1 MAFSERDIRK
11 LVNTK
16 QSLMDFKGTPSNSN
30 MLDGQVALHKKNN
43 SLLALYRKKFGKLW
57 KTYLSSDGNQ
67 IIDKNLNVGGITKSK
82 VTANNLVFKQGSKL
96 EIASGVITIT
106 HPLHE
111 VEVQGASGN
120 DDLDTINGGV
130 SGQILILRAFN
141 GGRTVTIKH
150 NEDNIFLPGGS
161 DFALDSASD
170 VAVLLKKGADWY
182 VIVTASI

>member
-1 MAFSERDIRK
+1 MAFSDRDIRK
-11 LVNTK
+11 LINTK
-16 QSLMDFKGTPSNSN
+16 QSSIDFKGIPSNSN
-30 MLDGQVALHKKNN
+30 MLEGQIALHKKNN

-82 VTANNLVFKQGSKL
+82 VTAKNLVFEQGSTL

-106 HPLHE
+106 HSLHE

-120 DDLDTINGGV
+120 DNLDTINGGI

-141 GGRTVTIKH
+141 GARTVTLR
-150 NEDNIFLPGGS
+150 NDEGNIYLPSGS
-161 DFALDSASD
+161 DFALDTAED
-170 VAVLLKKGADWY
+170 VAVLLKDENDWY
-182 VIVTASI
+182 AIVTASI

>member
-1 MAFSERDIRK
+1 MAFSDRDIRK
-11 LVNTK
+11 LINTK
-16 QSLMDFKGTPSNSN
+16 QSSIDFKGIPSNSN
-30 MLDGQVALHKKNN
+30 MLEGQIALHKKNN

-82 VTANNLVFKQGSKL
+82 VTAKNLVFEQGSTL

-106 HPLHE
+106 HSLHE

-120 DDLDTINGGV
+120 DNLDTINGGI
-130 SGQILILRAFN
+130 SGQILILRAVK
-141 GGRTVTIKH
+141 GARTVTIKD

-161 DFALDSASD
+161 DFALDTATD
-170 VAVLLKKGADWY
+170 VAVLLKNGADWY